1 MKEPNYLKT
10 YNWTIVKIIIVCDV
24 KKNQNH
30 QTCKGRPSNI
40 KTVCWMKKKPNLF

>member
-24 KKNQNH
+24 KKN
-30 QTCKGRPSNI
+30 
-40 KTVCWMKKKPNLF
+40 KKKKQNTKPAKEDPVTLKWYVG